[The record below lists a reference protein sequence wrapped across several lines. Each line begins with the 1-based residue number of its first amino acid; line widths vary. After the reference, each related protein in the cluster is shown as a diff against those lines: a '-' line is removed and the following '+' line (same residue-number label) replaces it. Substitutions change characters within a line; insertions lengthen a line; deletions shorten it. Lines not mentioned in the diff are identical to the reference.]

1 MDATTR
7 NNNKKG
13 KIPYTLGLCIWDF
26 RFSDDFAPDVL
37 IGAPG
42 VLEGCFQL
50 RHGIATLE
58 H

>member
-42 VLEGCFQL
+42 VLEG
-50 RHGIATLE
+50 
-58 H
+58 